1 VPLCVLESNWDTNCG
16 AVASCFFFLLF
27 EFWSV
32 LLCLG
37 PQHVCQMC
45 LFADIRACQPSQLY
59 HPERGASIFK
69 STNEPGFFCCRRL
82 ALGSASPSSCPMWLV
97 WSALGR
103 KLRYG
108 LPYGRRSRLPHKWVV
123 RLRLSPQSLL
133 VSFITNKTGVIV
145 YGSVG
150 LWITRRRACLLV
162 PAGRTWL
169 GGKFGP
175 CGLCI
180 MCLLQNKCK
189 YSLVCGV
196 NLARKRFRALARDAH
211 SVYVPAKAVQRSFI

>member
-1 VPLCVLESNWDTNCG
+1 VNRLEGLFPRSRPGGAHSWDGVCEGGELDPFRVDNASVAFVVFSSFSSSHTTLLFTHRELSRRACTVPLCVLESNWDTNCG

-123 RLRLSPQSLL
+123 RLRLSPPKL
-133 VSFITNKTGVIV
+133 VSE
-145 YGSVG
+145 
-150 LWITRRRACLLV
+150 L
-162 PAGRTWL
+162 
-169 GGKFGP
+169 
-175 CGLCI
+175 
-180 MCLLQNKCK
+180 
-189 YSLVCGV
+189 
-196 NLARKRFRALARDAH
+196 H
-211 SVYVPAKAVQRSFI
+211 H